1 MKPKTK
7 AFVDKLIANP
17 KLSATTAYLE
27 THETDKRSSARVNAS
42 QLLAQPN
49 VHAYLA
55 SKSEIAEKSLY
66 EVLKTSKKHKESV
79 HWMRLSKDT
88 ANDILDRT
96 HGKALSRTNNVN
108 LNLNIEQA
116 INELV

>member
-7 AFVDKLIANP
+7 AFVDKLVENP
-17 KLSATTAYLE
+17 KMSQTTAYIE
-27 THETDKRSSARVNAS
+27 THETDNRTTARVNAS
-42 QLLAQPN
+42 QLMSQPN
-49 VHAYLA
+49 VHQYLQ

-79 HWMRLSKDT
+79 NWMRLSKDT

-96 HGKALSRTNNVN
+96 HGKPLSRTNNVN
-108 LNLNIEQA
+108 VNLNIEQA
-116 INELV
+116 INELI

>member
-7 AFVDKLIANP
+7 AFVDEIIKDP
-17 KLSATTAYLE
+17 KISATNAYLK
-27 THETDKRSSARVNAS
+27 THETNNRATARVNAS
-42 QLLAQPN
+42 QLLAKDN

-55 SKSEIAEKSLY
+55 SKSDIAEKTLY
-66 EVLKTSKKHKESV
+66 QVLSNSKKHKESV
-79 HWMRLSKDT
+79 HWQRLAKDS
-88 ANDILDRT
+88 ANDIMDRVS
-96 HGKALSRTNNVN
+96 GKPISRTNNVN